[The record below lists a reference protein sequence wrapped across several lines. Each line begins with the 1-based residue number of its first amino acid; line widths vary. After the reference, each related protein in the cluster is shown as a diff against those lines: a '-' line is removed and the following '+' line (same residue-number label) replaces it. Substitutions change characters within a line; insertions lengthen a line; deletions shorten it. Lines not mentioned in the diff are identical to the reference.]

1 MKLMLRVSVVM
12 ATFNGSRFIG
22 AQLASL
28 AHQRELPA
36 ELIISDDCSS
46 DDTIS
51 IAKEF
56 ANISPFPVR
65 IVINETRKGYRKNF
79 IDATALCSSELIAFC
94 DQDDIWHADK
104 LFCITHT
111 FSADKDIILVYHN
124 ARVVDLHG
132 AFVRRL
138 LPHEPPT
145 FICQPLSLGPL
156 EYALGFTQVFRRSL
170 LDFLQLNS
178 YSMDQNC
185 PDVTLA
191 HDQWFFFLASV
202 FGKIAYLERDL
213 VEYRQHDMNVF
224 GAPPVE
230 GAIKRSVIENIS
242 LRLEHHKD
250 FARRA
255 AFADN
260 RVFILN
266 KIGLDKQYQQC
277 ICDKALAGVRKY
289 QSLSDLFRLRA
300 KIYQESW
307 FANRVVAWANMVRRG
322 GYVNSSWTFSK
333 RSAVRD
339 VLLGVCCGPKLNWLA
354 ILVRKISDAR

>member
-1 MKLMLRVSVVM
+1 MLRVSVVM

-46 DDTIS
+46 DHTIS
-51 IAKEF
+51 IAREF
-56 ANISPFPVR
+56 ANVSPFPVR

-79 IDATALCSSELIAFC
+79 IDATTLCSSELIALC

-104 LFCITHT
+104 LFCITRT
-111 FSADKDIILVYHN
+111 FSADEDIILVYHN

-132 AFVRRL
+132 AFVRHL
-138 LPHEPPT
+138 LPHEPPI
-145 FICQPLSLGPL
+145 FIGRPLSFGPW

-170 LDFLQLNS
+170 LSFRELNV
-178 YSMDQNC
+178 YSIDQNF
-185 PDVTLA
+185 PDETLA

-202 FGKIAYLERDL
+202 FGKIAYLEQDF
-213 VEYRQHDMNVF
+213 VDYRQHGMNVF
-224 GAPPVE
+224 GPPPIE
-230 GAIKRSVIENIS
+230 GEKQKSVIEDIG
-242 LRLEHHKD
+242 LKLEHHEHL
-250 FARRA
+250 ARRA

-260 RVFILN
+260 RVLILN
-266 KIGLDKQYQQC
+266 KIALDKQYPQC

-289 QSLSDLFRLRA
+289 QSLSDLFKLRA
-300 KIYQESW
+300 KIYQEFRFS
-307 FANRVVAWANMVRRG
+307 NRVIAWANMVRRG
-322 GYVNSSWTFSK
+322 GYTNSSWAFSK

-339 VLLGVCCGPKLNWLA
+339 LLLGVCCGPKLNWLA
-354 ILVRKISDAR
+354 TLVKRISDKADA